1 MKTDVETL
9 SSTRVRLTV
18 EVPFDELQSSLNEA
32 YHKVAQQVRVPG
44 FRPGKVPPKIIDKRF
59 GRETV
64 LQEAINNAVPQL
76 YGQAVEE
83 KGVDVLGQPD
93 LEVTKI
99 EDGDEIAFTAEMDVR
114 PEIEVPDYRGLPVTV
129 ENDEVTPDDVED
141 QLDSLRERFA
151 SLKGADR
158 PAADGDHVSIDL
170 SAIVDGE
177 ELEDAQASGMSYEV
191 GQGSLIDGLDE
202 ALRGMSAGETSTFT
216 TELVGERAG
225 QQAEVTVTVHSVKEK
240 DLPELDDEFAQL
252 ASEFDAIGELRAD
265 MRSRLEQSKRER
277 QAEQA
282 RDHAL
287 EALLERVEVPVPDVS
302 LNEEL
307 ERRNKQ
313 VEQQLQSAG
322 LTREQYLQT
331 QGRTEEDFQEE
342 VSSGAREAVQG
353 QFVLDALAVQEGLD
367 VEEDELSQALMSTA
381 QRMNVQPQQLA
392 QHLTQSGQVQAL
404 VSEVLRDKVLTRLV
418 ENAEITDE
426 SGQSVD
432 GAALI
437 RETQQQ
443 PDQPES
449 GESESAESESVEEA
463 SEAGDTERAGDGSGA
478 EDSQPAS
485 TEGVAAEAG
494 SAAQPPEADSAEGP
508 RAGTRAEQSG

>member
-9 SSTRVRLTV
+9 SSTRVRLTI

-32 YHKVAQQVRVPG
+32 YRKVAQQVRVPG

-64 LQEAINNAVPQL
+64 LQEALNDAVPQL

-99 EDGDEIAFTAEMDVR
+99 EDGEEIAFTAEMDVR

-129 ENDEVTPDDVED
+129 ESADVTPDDVEE

-151 SLKGADR
+151 SLKGANR

-170 SAIVDGE
+170 SATVDGE
-177 ELEDAQASGMSYEV
+177 ELEDGQASGMSYEV

-202 ALRGMSAGETSTFT
+202 ALRGMSAGETATFT

-252 ASEFDAIGELRAD
+252 ASEFDTIGELRAD
-265 MRSRLEQSKRER
+265 MRSRLEQSKREQ

-287 EALLERVEVPVPDVS
+287 KVLLERVEVPVPEVS
-302 LNEEL
+302 LNAEL

-322 LTREQYLQT
+322 LTREQYLQS

-342 VSSGAREAVQG
+342 VTGSAREAVQG
-353 QFVLDALAVQEGLD
+353 QFVLDAVAVQEGLQ
-367 VEEDELSQALMSTA
+367 VEEDELSQALVRTA

-404 VSEVLRDKVLTRLV
+404 ASEVLRDKVLTLLL

-426 SGQSVD
+426 SGQPVD
-432 GAALI
+432 GAALL
-437 RETQQQ
+437 RETQEQ
-443 PDQPES
+443 PGQPES
-449 GESESAESESVEEA
+449 AESESAESAPGEETSA
-463 SEAGDTERAGDGSGA
+463 GEQAEQAGGGSEAEGT
-478 EDSQPAS
+478 SQPANA
-485 TEGVAAEAG
+485 EGEAAESEPA
-494 SAAQPPEADSAEGP
+494 EAESAEGP
-508 RAGTRAEQSG
+508 GAGTRAEQSG